1 MQRDKEQSIQIKDPS
16 MISHQSH
23 SIERRFL
30 ISLALTGFILV
41 AEVIGAWWTGSLA
54 LLSDASHVFLDIF
67 ALGLSYSALRLSSI
81 PADERHTF
89 GFHRFEVFASL
100 VNGVTLFLV
109 SIGIFWEAYRRI
121 QTPKDVMGP
130 ELLFIALIGLI
141 VNLIVAFILG
151 SHHHNHE
158 HGEHEQEDAN
168 VESALF
174 HVLGDALSSVGVIV
188 AAVIIWRTGW
198 MMADPLASILI
209 GLIII
214 AGSWKV
220 IRSSAHIMMEGTPA
234 CLKLKDVEENMRRS
248 PGVAEVHDLHV
259 WNLCSHHAILS
270 AHVVLADQDAS
281 HAQDVMDEL
290 KRRLKDDFRI
300 EHSTL
305 QMEFRCCE
313 KDSVCTYCG

>member
-1 MQRDKEQSIQIKDPS
+1 
-16 MISHQSH
+16 MISHPSK

-30 ISLALTGFILV
+30 ISLGLTGFILI

-54 LLSDASHVFLDIF
+54 LLSDAAHVFLDIF
-67 ALGLSYSALRLSSI
+67 ALGLSYSALRLSSM
-81 PADERHTF
+81 PADECHTF

-109 SIGIFWEAYRRI
+109 SAGIFWGAYRRI
-121 QTPKDVMGP
+121 QAPEQVMGM
-130 ELLFIALIGLI
+130 ELLLIALTGLI
-141 VNLIVAFILG
+141 VNLLVALVLG
-151 SHHHNHE
+151 GYHHDHDHDHDHEHNHE
-158 HGEHEQEDAN
+158 HDPEDAN
-168 VESALF
+168 VESALY
-174 HVLGDALSSVGVIV
+174 HVLGDALSSVGVII

-198 MMADPLASILI
+198 MLADPLASIFI

-234 CLKLKDVEENMRRS
+234 CLKLKEVEENMRRS
-248 PGVAEVHDLHV
+248 PGVAEVHDLHI

-270 AHVVLADQDAS
+270 AHVVLADQDVNQ
-281 HAQDVMDEL
+281 AQEVMDEL

-300 EHSTL
+300 EHTTL
-305 QMEFRCCE
+305 QMEFRCC
-313 KDSVCTYCG
+313 KNDSVCTYCS